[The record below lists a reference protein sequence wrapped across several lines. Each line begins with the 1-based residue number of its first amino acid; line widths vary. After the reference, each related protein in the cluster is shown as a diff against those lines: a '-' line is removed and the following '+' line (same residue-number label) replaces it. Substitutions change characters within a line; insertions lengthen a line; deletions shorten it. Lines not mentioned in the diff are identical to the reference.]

1 MFVWQE
7 ALLLGGTIIVKEAG
21 GAVID
26 TSGGM
31 LVLLSDLKNLEYGMK

>member
-1 MFVWQE
+1 M
-7 ALLLGGTIIVKEAG
+7 KEAG

-31 LVLLSDLKNLEYGMK
+31 LVLLSDLKNNEVHDYTIIRPSDN